1 MRSAFKYILTG
12 YILIFLDIHLIIDI
26 LPDPIGY
33 FMILLG
39 TRKIELNES
48 TMHPTRI
55 VATLL
60 LFLSMPTVFINP
72 QFFQNQIP
80 EWWGIYTT
88 GMGVLDLIMVYFLF
102 QLIKRVV
109 ELLNSPELTIKTE
122 NTYKG
127 YMVVMLII
135 LFIQPF
141 LTNMSEHT
149 ATGFAIFLGLTG
161 FITQIIFLVFL
172 RTLQKQF
179 PYNSSNTGEFLNL
192 KV

>member
-1 MRSAFKYILTG
+1 MRNAFKYILTG
-12 YILIFLDIHLIIDI
+12 YILIFLDIHIFIDI

-33 FMILLG
+33 IMILQG
-39 TRKIELNES
+39 IRKIQFNES
-48 TMHPTRI
+48 RVHPASI
-55 VATLL
+55 VATVLL
-60 LFLSMPTVFINP
+60 LLSIPNVFINP
-72 QFFQNQIP
+72 QLLPDQSP

-88 GMGVLDLIMVYFLF
+88 GMGVLDLILVYFLF
-102 QLIKRVV
+102 QLIKKVV
-109 ELLNSPELTIKTE
+109 EILHSPELTIKTE

-141 LTNMSEHT
+141 LTNMTEHT
-149 ATGFAIFLGLTG
+149 ANGFAIFLVLAG
-161 FITQIIFLVFL
+161 FITQITFLVFL

-179 PYNSSNTGEFLNL
+179 PYSSSGEFLNL

>member
-1 MRSAFKYILTG
+1 MRNAFKYILLG

-33 FMILLG
+33 FMILRG
-39 TRKIELNES
+39 TRKIEFNES
-48 TMHPTRI
+48 GMHPARI

-60 LFLSMPTVFINP
+60 LFLSIPNVFINP
-72 QFFQNQIP
+72 HLFQNQAP

-88 GMGVLDLIMVYFLF
+88 AMGLLDLILVYFLF
-102 QLIKRVV
+102 QLIKKVV
-109 ELLNSPELTIKTE
+109 ELLHYLELTIKTE

-135 LFIQPF
+135 LLIQPF
-141 LTNMSEHT
+141 VINMSEHT
-149 ATGFAIFLGLTG
+149 ATGFILFISLAGV
-161 FITQIIFLVFL
+161 ITQITFLVFL

-179 PYNSSNTGEFLNL
+179 PYNPSNSGEFMNL

>member
-1 MRSAFKYILTG
+1 MRNAFKYMLTG

-33 FMILLG
+33 FMILQG
-39 TRKIELNES
+39 TQKIEFDES
-48 TMHPTRI
+48 GMHPARI
-55 VATLL
+55 IATLMF
-60 LFLSMPTVFINP
+60 FLSLPSVLINP
-72 QFFQNQIP
+72 QSFQNQAP

-88 GMGVLDLIMVYFLF
+88 ATGLLDLILVYFLF
-102 QLIKRVV
+102 QLIKKVV
-109 ELLNSPELTIKTE
+109 ELLHSPELSIKTE

-135 LFIQPF
+135 LFIQSF

-149 ATGFAIFLGLTG
+149 ATGFVIFLVLAG
-161 FITQIIFLVFL
+161 FITQITFLVFL
-172 RTLQKQF
+172 RTIQKQF
-179 PYNSSNTGEFLNL
+179 PYNSSDTGEFLNL

>member
-1 MRSAFKYILTG
+1 MRDAFKYILTG

-33 FMILLG
+33 FMILRG
-39 TRKIELNES
+39 TRKIEFNES
-48 TMHPTRI
+48 GMHPTRI

-60 LFLSMPTVFINP
+60 LFLSMPSVLINP
-72 QFFQNQIP
+72 QFFQNQVP
-80 EWWGIYTT
+80 EWWGMYTSA
-88 GMGVLDLIMVYFLF
+88 MGVLDLILVYFLF
-102 QLIKRVV
+102 QLIKKVV
-109 ELLNSPELTIKTE
+109 ELLHSPELTIRTE

-135 LFIQPF
+135 LLIQPF
-141 LTNMSEHT
+141 VINMSEQT
-149 ATGFAIFLGLTG
+149 ATGFTIFISLAGI
-161 FITQIIFLVFL
+161 ITQITFLVFL

-179 PYNSSNTGEFLNL
+179 PYNSSDTGEFLNL